1 MTDKNAM
8 TEVKNK
14 RRGVIDTL
22 IVRDRTAVFWFLS
35 ACGVA
40 AACAVYLTAMAAVLR
55 ERPPFVVMDTSG
67 AYFVPPGEVY
77 RESGPMH
84 LHLANM
90 FAETLLE
97 RTPEGLV
104 YQDRIDRLCWE
115 DEKRN
120 TPALAQIKKELER
133 ESQYFVSQ
141 KANQTAR
148 IEGSKVLQS
157 TNTRVR
163 TMTTGVVYRT
173 SIFSGKEKLE
183 TFRFELD
190 VLWHQNLR
198 ILANK
203 GFPSQVETLGRLS
216 LEKISEQ
223 DP

>member
-1 MTDKNAM
+1 
-8 TEVKNK
+8 
-14 RRGVIDTL
+14 
-22 IVRDRTAVFWFLS
+22 
-35 ACGVA
+35 
-40 AACAVYLTAMAAVLR
+40 
-55 ERPPFVVMDTSG
+55 
-67 AYFVPPGEVY
+67 
-77 RESGPMH
+77 MH

-97 RTPEGLV
+97 RTPEALV

-120 TPALAQIKKELER
+120 TPALAQIKDEIEK

-148 IEGSKVLQS
+148 IESSKVTQS

-203 GFPSQVETLGRLS
+203 GFPSQVETLGRLT